1 MPTNLSR
8 KDKKR
13 RDSISEKEIT
23 RIIFKALFY
32 NRKLPWHVREN
43 ARTKLAK
50 MGGES
55 SVTRAKNR
63 CVVTGRGKGILRRVR
78 SSRIVIREK
87 AVKGALVGKRKEGNN

>member
-13 RDSISEKEIT
+13 RDLISTEELS

-32 NRKLPWHVREN
+32 NRQLPWKVREN
-43 ARTKLAK
+43 ARTKLSK

-63 CVVTGRGKGILRRVR
+63 CVVTGKGKGVLRRVR
-78 SSRIVIREK
+78 SSRIVVRER

>member
-13 RDSISEKEIT
+13 RRLITHQEIT
-23 RIIFKALFY
+23 RLILKAFFY
-32 NRKLPWHVREN
+32 NRQLVWHIREN
-43 ARTKLAK
+43 ARTELAK

-78 SSRIVIREK
+78 SSRIVVREK